1 MEIKLDL
8 KIILF
13 AILFYFTRQ
22 LHIYIL
28 FMTFALMHEISH
40 IIVARILGYKL
51 KVLKIMPIGFSIYLK
66 TNIED
71 YNKKILNGSIYN
83 LKKII
88 ISIAGPLSNI
98 IIFLITLILNINI
111 SLKTEI
117 IYINAIIAIFNLL
130 PIYPLDGAKII
141 KNILKIYVVNEK
153 AYKYTLIISNIS
165 LLIFSILCVMFII
178 YSINIA
184 TIIILIYL
192 WYVTIKEN
200 KIQKIRNNIYKKIK
214 IPCKTNN

>member
-71 YNKKILNGSIYN
+71 YNKKILNGSMYN
-83 LKKII
+83 LKKTI

-117 IYINAIIAIFNLL
+117 IYINAIVICI
-130 PIYPLDGAKII
+130 
-141 KNILKIYVVNEK
+141 
-153 AYKYTLIISNIS
+153 
-165 LLIFSILCVMFII
+165 
-178 YSINIA
+178 
-184 TIIILIYL
+184 
-192 WYVTIKEN
+192 
-200 KIQKIRNNIYKKIK
+200 
-214 IPCKTNN
+214 

>member
-71 YNKKILNGSIYN
+71 YNKKILNGSMYN
-83 LKKII
+83 LKKTI

-117 IYINAIIAIFNLL
+117 IYINIIIAVFNLL

-153 AYKYTLIISNIS
+153 AYKYTLIISNAS
-165 LLIFSILCVMFII
+165 LIIFSILCVAFIV
-178 YSINIA
+178 YTRNIA
-184 TIIILIYL
+184 SIIAIIYL
-192 WYVTIKEN
+192 WYIAIKEN